1 MKKLTILVALLSFLM
16 VGCVESKTSRVVED
30 FNFDWRFR
38 LGDNEL
44 YAKDV
49 YDDSGWRVLH
59 LPHDWSIEGE
69 FSLNNPSTPSGGAL
83 PGGVGWYR
91 KRFITPDISGK
102 VVNVE
107 FDGVFMNSTVY
118 VNGHEV
124 GHRPY
129 GYSSFSY
136 DITPYLYADGKE
148 NVIAVRCDNSEQ
160 PNSRWYA
167 GCGIYRNVRLV
178 TTTELHI
185 EYSGTHITT
194 PSISERSAIVH
205 SVVTV
210 TNKSKERKT
219 FKFVNSVYDGNG
231 KRERKSEITRT
242 LKPGESDEIEMD
254 MQIPNPVLWDI
265 NNPYMYELRSA
276 IVMDNE
282 EVDVYTTPFG
292 FRTIEFNAET
302 GFWLN
307 GKNVKLK
314 GVCMHHDLGA
324 LGSAVHKRALER
336 QLDILQSFGV
346 NAIRTAHNPPTP
358 ELLDMCDRRG
368 ILVMDEA
375 FDMWRRAKTQYDY
388 ARYFDAWYQTDLA
401 DFIKRDRNHPSI
413 IMWSV
418 GNEILE
424 QWDSDEQR
432 SLDDLPTEQ
441 RNLLMNFL
449 AKEATG
455 EVTDAD
461 INPNVLLARHVV
473 ATLKKYDDTR
483 PVTAG
488 CNETR
493 PLNNLLRSG
502 AFDIVGFN
510 YHEMDYDSV
519 RVWYPD
525 MPFIGSETASSLNS
539 RGFYHHPST
548 EELIIPERWDLP
560 YDTEHHQCSAYD
572 HSRAPW
578 GTLHEK
584 AWIAVRDRDYCAGTF
599 VWTGFDYIGEPTPYS
614 WPSRSSYFGI
624 VDLCGFPKDCYYM
637 YRAEWTNNTTLHLF
651 PHWNWQEG
659 DTIDMWAYY
668 NNADEV
674 ELFVNGRSMG
684 CSKKTSERLHAM
696 WEGVPFEAGV
706 VEAVSYRGGREVA
719 RHKIATAG
727 EPDRVV
733 LTADRTHLSAD
744 GYDLAYVTIDCVDGD
759 GNFVPT
765 AMNQLYFEVEGA
777 GELAGVDNGNAAGME
792 SLKGTSMQLFNGKAL
807 AIIRSLRGIKGDITL
822 KVTGEGVQSAEI
834 TLSAK

>member
-1 MKKLTILVALLSFLM
+1 MITVMFLLSFL
-16 VGCVESKTSRVVED
+16 VAGCAESETSRIVED

-38 LGDNEL
+38 LGDNEM
-44 YAKDV
+44 YAKEA

-59 LPHDWSIEGE
+59 LPHDWSIEGN
-69 FSLNNPSTPSGGAL
+69 FSASNPSTPAGGAL

-91 KRFITPDISGK
+91 KTFTTPNISGK
-102 VVNVE
+102 VVTVE

-136 DITPYLYADGKE
+136 DITPYLNAKGKE

-178 TTTELHI
+178 TTSDLYI
-185 EYSGTHITT
+185 EYSGTHVTT
-194 PSISERSAIVH
+194 PMMNEHSATVH
-205 SVVTV
+205 SVVTI
-210 TNKSKERKT
+210 TNKGKDKRT
-219 FKFVNSVYDGNG
+219 FKFVNSVYDGDG

-265 NNPYMYELRSA
+265 TNPYMYELHSA
-276 IVMDNE
+276 IVVDNKE
-282 EVDVYTTPFG
+282 IDIYTTPFG
-292 FRTIEFNAET
+292 FRTIEFDAQT

-413 IMWSV
+413 VIWSV

-424 QWDSDEQR
+424 QWDSDEQQ

-461 INPNVLLARHVV
+461 LNPNVLLARHVV

-548 EELIIPERWDLP
+548 EELVIPERWDLP

-637 YRAEWTNNTTLHLF
+637 YRSEWTDHTTLHLF

-659 DTIDMWAYY
+659 DTVDMWAYY

-674 ELFVNGRSMG
+674 ELFVNGLSMG
-684 CSKKTSERLHAM
+684 RSKKTSERLHAI

-706 VEAVSYRGGREVA
+706 IEAVSYKGGTEVA
-719 RHKIATAG
+719 RHKRVTAG
-727 EPDRVV
+727 EPAKVI
-733 LTADRTHLSAD
+733 LTADRTTISAD
-744 GYDLAYVTIDCVDGD
+744 GYDLSYVTIDCVDSE

-765 AMNQLYFEVEGA
+765 AMNQLYFEVTGA
-777 GELAGVDNGNAAGME
+777 GELAGVDNGDATGME
-792 SLKGTSMQLFNGKAL
+792 SLKGTTMKLFNGKAL
-807 AIIRSLRGIKGDITL
+807 AIVRSLRGEKGDITL
-822 KVTGEGVQSAEI
+822 TVTGDGIESAAI
-834 TLSAK
+834 TLKAD